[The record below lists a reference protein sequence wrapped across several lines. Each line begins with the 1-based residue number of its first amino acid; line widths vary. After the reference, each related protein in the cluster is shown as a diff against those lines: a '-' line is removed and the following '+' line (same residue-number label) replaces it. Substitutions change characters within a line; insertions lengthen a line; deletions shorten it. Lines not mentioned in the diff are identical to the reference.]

1 MKVVVTSLFGD
12 GFEQS
17 LTSEFPGL
25 EFVFVSSEED
35 QAREIKDADVLMG
48 MPTRDVFLAAD
59 HLRWMHCPGTGIDQL
74 SKIPEII
81 DSDVVL
87 TNARGPHAAPMADHV
102 ISMCLAFSHRI
113 HEMMVDQRA
122 RRWDGSPKYS
132 DTFIEMEGSTMGILA
147 LGGIGSAVARR
158 AAGFGMTVYAVDKNP
173 FPAPPGVEAVWGL
186 DRLDDLMRL
195 SDWLVV
201 TAPYTQDSRGMI
213 GADELA
219 LMKPTAYVVVISRG
233 GIVDEDAL
241 FDALDNGRIAGA
253 GIDAFEVE
261 PLTKGSR
268 WWDLDNVIISPHS
281 SALTVEMPEGRRDV
295 FRENLRRFLANEP
308 FIYVCDKV
316 AGF

>member
-17 LTSEFPGL
+17 LMSEFPGL

-48 MPTRDVFLAAD
+48 TPTRDVFLAAD
-59 HLRWMHCPGTGIDQL
+59 HLRWMHCPGTGIDQI
-74 SKIPEII
+74 SKIPEIV

-102 ISMCLAFSHRI
+102 MSMCLAFSHRI
-113 HEMMVDQRA
+113 HEMMADQRA

-158 AAGFGMTVYAVDKNP
+158 AAGFGMAVYAVDKNP

>member
-1 MKVVVTSLFGD
+1 M
-12 GFEQS
+12 
-17 LTSEFPGL
+17 SEFPGL

-48 MPTRDVFLAAD
+48 TPTRDVFLAAD
-59 HLRWMHCPGTGIDQL
+59 HLRWMHCPGTGIDQI
-74 SKIPEII
+74 SKIPEIV

-102 ISMCLAFSHRI
+102 MSMCLAFSHRI
-113 HEMMVDQRA
+113 HEMMADQRA

-158 AAGFGMTVYAVDKNP
+158 AAGFGMAVYAVDKNP
-173 FPAPPGVEAVWGL
+173 FPAPPGVEAVWSL

-219 LMKPTAYVVVISRG
+219 LMKHTAYVVVISRG
-233 GIVDEDAL
+233 GSW
-241 FDALDNGRIAGA
+241 
-253 GIDAFEVE
+253 
-261 PLTKGSR
+261 TKMPFSTRSITGGLPAPGSTR
-268 WWDLDNVIISPHS
+268 
-281 SALTVEMPEGRRDV
+281 
-295 FRENLRRFLANEP
+295 LRLSR
-308 FIYVCDKV
+308 
-316 AGF
+316 